1 MSSRIAPIEVVK
13 LLNGLFG
20 RFDKLVDKYDLNKVK
35 TIGDCY
41 MVTSIPCSKSPA
53 AMAAAVCAFGLDM
66 LDELH
71 DYINATATA
80 TTRSSQQQQQ
90 QQQQGSS
97 EDGEGHE
104 QKPLELRV
112 GINSGPVVAGI
123 IGTKRYMYDI
133 WGDSVNVASR
143 MESTGVPGK
152 IQATREVVELVEPFE
167 GGEAY
172 FTFVKRGLV
181 DVKGKGRI
189 ETYFLENRVAI

>member
-1 MSSRIAPIEVVK
+1 MSSRIAPIEVVR

-20 RFDKLVDKYDLNKVK
+20 RFDKLVDRYDLNKVK

-41 MVTSIPCSKSPA
+41 MVTSIPGPKSPA
-53 AMAAAVCAFGLDM
+53 AMAADVCAFGLDM

-71 DYINATATA
+71 DFINS
-80 TTRSSQQQQQ
+80 SSQQR
-90 QQQQGSS
+90 ST
-97 EDGEGHE
+97 EAEAEEEGRH
-104 QKPLELRV
+104 PPIELRV

-133 WGDSVNVASR
+133 WGDSVNLASR

-152 IQATREVVELVEPFE
+152 VQVTKEVVELVEPL
-167 GGEAY
+167 GG

-181 DVKGKGRI
+181 DVKGKGPI
-189 ETYFLENRVAI
+189 ETHFLENRVAI

>member
-1 MSSRIAPIEVVK
+1 MSSRIAPIEVVR

-41 MVTSIPCSKSPA
+41 MVTSIPSSRSPA

-71 DYINATATA
+71 AFIK
-80 TTRSSQQQQQ
+80 TTTSRSRQQPSNEEGGEEHSRSS
-90 QQQQGSS
+90 
-97 EDGEGHE
+97 
-104 QKPLELRV
+104 LELRV

-152 IQATREVVELVEPFE
+152 VQVTREVVQLVEPLGSGFS
-167 GGEAY
+167 
-172 FTFVKRGLV
+172 FVKRGLV

-189 ETYFLENRVAI
+189 ETYFLEK

>member
-1 MSSRIAPIEVVK
+1 MSSRIAPIEVVR

-41 MVTSIPCSKSPA
+41 MVTSIPSQKSPA
-53 AMAAAVCAFGLDM
+53 VMAAAVCAFGLDM

-71 DYINATATA
+71 DFINT
-80 TTRSSQQQQQ
+80 TTRSQ
-90 QQQQGSS
+90 
-97 EDGEGHE
+97 EETKELTE
-104 QKPLELRV
+104 QEKEERSALELRV

-143 MESTGVPGK
+143 MESTGLPGK
-152 IQATREVVELVEPFE
+152 VQVTKEVVELVEPL
-167 GGEAY
+167 GVGLS
-172 FTFVKRGLV
+172 FVKRGLV
-181 DVKGKGRI
+181 DIKGKGPV
-189 ETYFLENRVAI
+189 ETFFLEKTVAI